1 MVVQAGALQGR
12 VGVRE
17 VGLSPPEA
25 AGLIPIKGAWWE
37 PPVATFL
44 LGRPR
49 CRVIKLN

>member
-1 MVVQAGALQGR
+1 MVVRAGAWQGQ

-17 VGLSPPEA
+17 VGVGALLRPP
-25 AGLIPIKGAWWE
+25 GSSRLGAWWE